1 MVTSRSTDI
10 GAPDLGRR
18 AHRHPAVQRRRREPP
33 ARLCAGAAELFGA
46 DPAGMTATFT
56 VPEYPGRSFTAT
68 LTAAA
73 GAVGVQSA
81 PSSSSSWSTTA
92 PTP

>member
-1 MVTSRSTDI
+1 
-10 GAPDLGRR
+10 
-18 AHRHPAVQRRRREPP
+18 
-33 ARLCAGAAELFGA
+33 
-46 DPAGMTATFT
+46 MTATFT